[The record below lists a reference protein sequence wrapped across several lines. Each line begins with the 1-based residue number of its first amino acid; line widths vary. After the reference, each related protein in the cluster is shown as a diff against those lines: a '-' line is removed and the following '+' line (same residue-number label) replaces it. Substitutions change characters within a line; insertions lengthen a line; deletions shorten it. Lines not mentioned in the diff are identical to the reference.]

1 VDIVVR
7 SAIIFA
13 IVFLV
18 IRVIGRRELSRMEP
32 FDLIILVV
40 IGDIIQQGVNQSDLS
55 VTGALISVATIALLT
70 VAVSWIGFRFRAVR
84 PLLESRPIVL
94 VEDGRVIEGNLRR
107 ERLTVEEIT
116 SQARLQKIDSLA
128 RVRWAVLERSGDI
141 SFIEK

>member
-1 VDIVVR
+1 MDIVVR

-116 SQARLQKIDSLA
+116 SQARLQKINSLE
-128 RVRWAVLERSGDI
+128 RVQWAVLERSGDI

>member
-116 SQARLQKIDSLA
+116 SQARLQKIDSLE

>member
-116 SQARLQKIDSLA
+116 SQARLQKINSLE
-128 RVRWAVLERSGDI
+128 RVQWAVLERSGDI

>member
-55 VTGALISVATIALLT
+55 LTGALISVATIALLT

-116 SQARLQKIDSLA
+116 SQARLQKIDSLE

>member
-1 VDIVVR
+1 MDIVVR

-116 SQARLQKIDSLA
+116 SQARLQKIDSLE